1 MIRGRGSGGERLTHI
16 QEVGGSNP
24 LVPTNINLKT
34 TGFSLCG
41 LILFLT
47 KMFSVSSDALCR
59 FIKTGKNSSSHMR
72 SNLLKTGAE
81 RFIVLSLK
89 VVFFFLVDSYLSLIH
104 I

>member
-1 MIRGRGSGGERLTHI
+1 MDDPGGTWLRGGRAPDSHSGGRRFKSSRPH
-16 QEVGGSNP
+16 QYKFKDHG
-24 LVPTNINLKT
+24 
-34 TGFSLCG
+34 GFSLCG

-89 VVFFFLVDSYLSLIH
+89 VVFFFSG
-104 I
+104 